1 MNFLNTLCVLAL
13 ANPVI
18 SAVVQ
23 PPAPGSYRPDIS
35 ADFSNPFTSPLNRI
49 AGIALGVS
57 LILMVIFLIAAVVL
71 FIIGKVFHQ
80 GKAQEKGLSIVL
92 WGFAGAIALVSL
104 SGLVFWLTSD
114 FKIA

>member
-1 MNFLNTLCVLAL
+1 MNLLSMMATAFL
-13 ANPVI
+13 ANPLTLAVI
-18 SAVVQ
+18 TA
-23 PPAPGSYRPDIS
+23 AYRPEITP
-35 ADFSNPFTSPLNRI
+35 DFSNPFTTPLNRI
-49 AGIALGVS
+49 AGIALAVS